1 MRPISGCKVGARLAL
16 KSARRWIVRSIGW
29 RRRCS
34 EAQKQYIA
42 DVESVQQSANQR
54 RMQLEQE
61 YADKVR
67 SINAQLERD
76 IQSLNDQ
83 YQNAVESRTKSLYQ
97 SYGLFDEVT
106 KKEEVSSENMMQNL
120 EGRVQEF
127 GEWQDISGSAFW
139 KRHRAE
145 LIGELQEM
153 GPSAI
158 AEIKALNSM
167 SDDELEKYVS
177 LWSIKHAQAQRSG
190 HFRA

>member
-1 MRPISGCKVGARLAL
+1 M
-16 KSARRWIVRSIGW
+16 RSIGW
-29 RRRCS
+29 RKKIY

-106 KKEEVSSENMMQNL
+106 KKEEVSSETLMQNL
-120 EGRVQEF
+120 EGQVQEF
-127 GEWQDISGSAFW
+127 GEWQDILGQLSGRGVS
-139 KRHRAE
+139 AE

-177 LWSIKHAQAQRSG
+177 LWSIKHAQARESG